1 MIETKEVKITR
12 FSEDGKKDSLKYVD
26 DLLAFG
32 WQKTQMATRREGRT
46 ENDYQILARETTI
59 SHYEEYVK
67 LEADYEKFRSK
78 KKVYYSIE
86 FETLLL
92 LLVILIIPGIIY
104 LIYNSTEKS
113 DIEKNNRF
121 CEQEMR
127 KIIDEAKNL
136 K

>member
-104 LIYNSTEKS
+104 LIYKSTEKS

-121 CEQEMR
+121 CEQEMK
-127 KIIDEAKNL
+127 KIIDEAKSL

>member
-1 MIETKEVKITR
+1 MIETKEVKVTR
-12 FSEDGKKDSLKYVD
+12 FSEDEKKDSLKYVD

-32 WQKTQMATRREGRT
+32 WQKTQMTTRREGRT
-46 ENDYQILARETTI
+46 ENNYQILARETTI
-59 SHYEEYVK
+59 PHYEEYVK

-78 KKVYYSIE
+78 KQVYYSIE

-104 LIYNSTEKS
+104 LVYKSTEKS
-113 DIEKNNRF
+113 DIEKNNRL

-127 KIIDEAKNL
+127 KIIDEANNL